1 MAKQLILVNP
11 RYMDSKTFYEVAI
24 GDGWLLRV
32 YKETFDEVAQKR
44 AELLDEP
51 IEASIA
57 WLQQYQCWIPYLSD
71 PASGVWVCR
80 A

>member
-1 MAKQLILVNP
+1 MANQLTLVNP
-11 RYMDSKTFYEVAI
+11 RYTDSKIFYEVAI